1 MRWWYSCCGSMCCR
15 ESRNSEEVIGVT
27 LISGAQL
34 VMLAASI
41 VSMVAVILA
50 CREKAVM
57 TSIAI
62 AVIPFLTLAAQIM
75 LLPFAG

>member
-1 MRWWYSCCGSMCCR
+1 M
-15 ESRNSEEVIGVT
+15 T

-50 CREKAVM
+50 RREEAVM

>member
-1 MRWWYSCCGSMCCR
+1 M
-15 ESRNSEEVIGVT
+15 T
-27 LISGAQL
+27 LINGTQL

-50 CREKAVM
+50 CREEAVM

-62 AVIPFLTLAAQIM
+62 AVVPFLTLAAQIM

>member
-1 MRWWYSCCGSMCCR
+1 MKTAK
-15 ESRNSEEVIGVT
+15 EVIGVT

-34 VMLAASI
+34 LMTASSI

-50 CREKAVM
+50 RREEAVM

-75 LLPFAG
+75 LLPFAK